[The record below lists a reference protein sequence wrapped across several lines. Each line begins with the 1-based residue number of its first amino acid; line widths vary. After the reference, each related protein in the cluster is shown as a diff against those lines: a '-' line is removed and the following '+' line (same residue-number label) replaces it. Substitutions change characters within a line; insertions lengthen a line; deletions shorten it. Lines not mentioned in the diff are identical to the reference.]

1 MAFAPCV
8 AKIFD
13 MVVTILGIFIMYY
26 TIFIFLLDFCDENV
40 KLKYNSQKIYRRK
53 IVQLVRILALLLLF
67 WGVGYADSL
76 KVGIKPSE
84 PWVIYDKNSTIEE
97 RRPIGFSIDLWSK
110 ISKDLGKETEWVYYD
125 STAKLVEATKNG
137 EIDAGISA
145 ITITS
150 SREKDIDFSNSM
162 YELGLQVM
170 VDAQNSSSSVLSI
183 MGKEIKKM
191 MSLHSTILFL
201 LFLIITIHLRWFIDK
216 RDKNSDLFSKNYLSG
231 IVDAFWWGIT
241 MLVTWETPQSKGF
254 ARTIDLMWHIVGIIA
269 ISILTAIVTAAL
281 TAQTISGSIKS
292 EKDLAGKFVAAV
304 ATDAPKKYI
313 EKIGANVVAVD
324 SLYDGIKM
332 LRAGKVEALVHDGP
346 RLVYLANKINKAE
359 KRRVLLVLPFQFN
372 PQNYGIV
379 FPTESKLK
387 EQVDRTLLRLREAN
401 GLEKSFHTELKDKWL
416 KTQ

>member
-1 MAFAPCV
+1 V
-8 AKIFD
+8 QQ
-13 MVVTILGIFIMYY
+13 
-26 TIFIFLLDFCDENV
+26 V
-40 KLKYNSQKIYRRK
+40 K
-53 IVQLVRILALLLLF
+53 ILALLLLF
-67 WGVGYADSL
+67 LGVGYADSL
-76 KVGIKPSE
+76 RVGIKPSE
-84 PWVIYDKNSTIEE
+84 PWVMYDKNSTIEK
-97 RRPIGFSIDLWSK
+97 RKPIGFSIDLWSK
-110 ISKDLGKETEWVYYD
+110 ISKNLGRDTQWVYYD
-125 STAKLVEATKNG
+125 STAQLVEATKNG

-150 SREKDIDFSNSM
+150 DREEDIDFSNSM

-191 MSLHSTILFL
+191 MSIYSTILFL
-201 LFLIITIHLRWFIDK
+201 LFLLLTIHLRWFVDK
-216 RDKNSDLFSKNYLSG
+216 RDKNSNLFSKNYLSG

-241 MLVTWETPQSKGF
+241 MLVTWETPQNKGL

-292 EKDLAGKFVAAV
+292 EKDLTGKFVAAV

-324 SLYDGIKM
+324 TLDEGIKM
-332 LRAGKVEALVHDGP
+332 LRAGKVQALVHDGP
-346 RLVYLANKINKAE
+346 RLVYLANKINKSE
-359 KRRVLLVLPFQFN
+359 KKKVLLVSSFTFN

-379 FPTESKLK
+379 FPTGSQLK

-401 GLEKSFHTELKDKWL
+401 GLEKSFHRKLKDKWL
-416 KTQ
+416 KTE